1 MKKKKQTLLWRLEG
15 ETLPGPSFLFG
26 TMHVRDRR
34 AFGLLPPVQAC
45 IDRCA
50 VFATEFNLE
59 EMEMHFDPQS
69 LLLPGGLTLDR
80 LVGARKYDKLRRI
93 LLKSTGLDIHPFRAQ
108 KPLLLA
114 NMVDERIL
122 ARDMPFALDGMLW
135 RYAREREKRLLGV
148 ETYAE
153 QLAIFEQIPLRRQVE
168 ALLGIGRNIRR
179 HRRHLQRMARLY
191 EEGQIGELYRSARRD
206 AQGLRQL
213 MIGDRNVLMAE
224 RIAAIV
230 RESTAVCAV
239 GAGHLVGGKGL
250 LRLLRQQGFR
260 LHPEPMPGD
269 GSRF

>member
-15 ETLPGPSFLFG
+15 EALPGPSFLFG

-59 EMEMHFDPQS
+59 EINLHFDPQS
-69 LLLPGGLTLDR
+69 MLLPGGLTLDR
-80 LVGARKYDKLRRI
+80 LIGSRKYDKLRRI
-93 LLKSTGLDIHPFRAQ
+93 LLKSIGLDIHLFRAQ

-122 ARDMPFALDGMLW
+122 ARDMPYALDEMLW
-135 RYAREREKRLLGV
+135 RYAREREKHLLGI

-153 QLAIFEQIPLRRQVE
+153 QLAILNQIPVGQQVE

-179 HRRHLQRMARLY
+179 HRRHLKRMTRLY
-191 EEGQIGELYRSARRD
+191 EEGQIGELYRSARRG
-206 AQGLRQL
+206 AQGLRHL
-213 MIGDRNVLMAE
+213 MIDDRNVLMAG

-230 RESTAVCAV
+230 REHTAVCAV
-239 GAGHLVGGKGL
+239 GAGHLAGGKGL
-250 LRLLRQQGFR
+250 LRLLKQQGLS
-260 LHPEPMPGD
+260 LHPQPMPGD
-269 GSRF
+269 GSGG